1 MMKKM
6 TNSFL
11 LPPSSSSN
19 TISSIRKS
27 VVEAEVGLVE
37 LLSRVQNGLSSL
49 YHHHQ
54 QQQQQQFNQND
65 LQQLSTILSLQIQL
79 LDVVKPVLKSSY
91 EFVNGM
97 MNGNHHQN
105 AGSEW
110 KSVDKELANTCNV
123 LTRNISL
130 LRDGNGSTSQKRK
143 RVDLDMDIILEKEC
157 GDVKRI
163 ATLDNEE
170 NEDGKTGNQMECMT
184 IKGQNILTNLLS
196 QLSKLHNILFL

>member
-54 QQQQQQFNQND
+54 QQQQFNQND

-79 LDVVKPVLKSSY
+79 LDVVKPVLKFSH

-130 LRDGNGSTSQKRK
+130 LRGGNDSTSQKRK
-143 RVDLDMDIILEKEC
+143 RVDMDFTLENEC